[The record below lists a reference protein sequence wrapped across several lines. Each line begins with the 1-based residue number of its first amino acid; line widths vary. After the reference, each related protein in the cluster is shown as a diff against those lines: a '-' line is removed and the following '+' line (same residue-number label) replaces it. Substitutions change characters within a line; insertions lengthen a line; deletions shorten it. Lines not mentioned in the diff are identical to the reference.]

1 HVHRIVNRLGLV
13 NTKKPEETEF
23 ELMKKVDKKYWMDIN
38 ELFVKFGQKIC
49 KPIIPRCNVC
59 RLIGYCKWYQEF
71 GKRIYE
77 KKLKI

>member
-1 HVHRIVNRLGLV
+1 
-13 NTKKPEETEF
+13 
-23 ELMKKVDKKYWMDIN
+23 MKKVDKKYWMDIN